1 MDQVVDTQNE
11 ATAEQQLEI
20 VELPL
25 ATLAMVSGGSGKEGT
40 GLSNSY

>member
-1 MDQVVDTQNE
+1 MDRVVDTQE
-11 ATAEQQLEI
+11 EVTAEQLKI

-25 ATLAMVSGGSGKEGT
+25 ETLAMVGGGGKEGT

>member
-1 MDQVVDTQNE
+1 MDQVDIQEEV
-11 ATAEQQLEI
+11 TAEQPEI

-25 ATLAMVSGGSGKEGT
+25 ATLAMVGGGGKEGT